1 MTGCVICTQL
11 LAGTRRRLPAISDIS
26 PYQQPGSSCSNP
38 RGLAP
43 ARMQMSWGPAGT
55 FLFLKGT
62 LSPKQLRT
70 SIVGSPYWRK
80 LGPGKCREKEAPGLR
95 REAWFSTF
103 QEVRNLLFNLI
114 REVCSWGCFSAQQW
128 NTAFLLSPWLPAIS
142 ESPSSSHQWED
153 SIVFLLLPYGCRFP
167 AP

>member
-80 LGPGKCREKEAPGLR
+80 LGPGKCREKRPLDWEEKPDSQLSKRLETCYSIWSGKCVPEAVSQPNSETQPFSSVPGCQP
-95 REAWFSTF
+95 F
-103 QEVRNLLFNLI
+103 QR
-114 REVCSWGCFSAQQW
+114 A
-128 NTAFLLSPWLPAIS
+128 PLPPTS
-142 ESPSSSHQWED
+142 EK
-153 SIVFLLLPYGCRFP
+153 IL
-167 AP
+167 